1 MFDNF
6 VAARKPSW
14 KRRAL
19 MIVSL
24 GLHGAAALGLLVW
37 SVFHVE
43 ELTPPSVSLT
53 FFSSAPPPPPPPP
66 PPAGRKPVERKPKIP
81 KVVQQPS
88 EIPTLVQPNLE
99 KPEEPEEEGEEG
111 GVEGGVPGG
120 VPGGVV
126 GGVVGGTLGAPPP
139 PPPKVVASFV
149 LEGQLV
155 SKPDPHLPEHVVNA
169 AKGQTSLKAT
179 YRICVR
185 QDGHISDITV
195 VMPVS
200 GGADAAVIE
209 QLKRTW
215 VYKPQPL
222 PVCTIRN
229 FIFRIN

>member
-43 ELTPPSVSLT
+43 ELAPPAVSLT
-53 FFSSAPPPPPPPP
+53 FFSAAPPPPPPPP
-66 PPAGRKPVERKPKIP
+66 PPAGRKPVEHKPKVP

-88 EIPTLVQPNLE
+88 EIPQLVQPTLE
-99 KPEEPEEEGEEG
+99 KPEEPEDEGEEG

-126 GGVVGGTLGAPPP
+126 GGVVGGVLGAPPA
-139 PPPKVVASFV
+139 PPPKTVASFV

-155 SKPDPHLPEHVVNA
+155 NKPDPHLPEYVINA
-169 AKGQTSLKAT
+169 AKGQALRAT

-195 VMPVS
+195 VTPVS
-200 GGADAAVIE
+200 GGADAAIIE

-222 PVCTIRN
+222 PVCTMRN

>member
-43 ELTPPSVSLT
+43 ELAPPSVSLT
-53 FFSSAPPPPPPPP
+53 FFSAAPPPPPPPP

-99 KPEEPEEEGEEG
+99 KPEEPEEEGEDHHHHG
-111 GVEGGVPGG
+111 RLQDRPGR
-120 VPGGVV
+120 
-126 GGVVGGTLGAPPP
+126 
-139 PPPKVVASFV
+139 S
-149 LEGQLV
+149 
-155 SKPDPHLPEHVVNA
+155 
-169 AKGQTSLKAT
+169 
-179 YRICVR
+179 
-185 QDGHISDITV
+185 
-195 VMPVS
+195 
-200 GGADAAVIE
+200 
-209 QLKRTW
+209 
-215 VYKPQPL
+215 
-222 PVCTIRN
+222 
-229 FIFRIN
+229 